1 MEFSVEFTA
10 YRKVRSAVHADVFI
24 SDKEIRARLDR
35 EIECSLQ
42 NATYDGAIVTA
53 TISADLTD
61 AIQDAIENGRTGDGL
76 RLEIQDADLDGD
88 VDQWEDA
95 DIETVEPTL

>member
-1 MEFSVEFTA
+1 MEFSVDFTA
-10 YRKVRSAVHADVFI
+10 YRKVRSAVHANVYI
-24 SDKEIRARLDR
+24 SDQEIRARLDR
-35 EIECSLQ
+35 EIESSLQ

-61 AIQDAIENGRTGDGL
+61 AIQDAIENGRHGDGL
-76 RLEIQDADLDGD
+76 RFEIQDADLDGD
-88 VDQWEDA
+88 DDQWEDV